1 MTGKNPPN
9 IDDGQN
15 KYLQFFNSIQ
25 KGNATPVVS
34 YLASALVLTLYISP
48 IKNHYKIT
56 KSVNIEKEVKS

>member
-1 MTGKNPPN
+1 VTGKNPPN

-25 KGNATPVVS
+25 NGNATPVVS